1 MMNII
6 KKLIPLLLCLLL
18 LGMMTGCK
26 GKTPVGTYKLV
37 NMSDAEAD
45 DYSETI
51 KTMEDLGLTI
61 TIEFKED
68 KTGVFTIYGVDTD
81 FAWDDKAI
89 TVGDVSE
96 TYELKGD
103 TLTLQESDAK
113 LIFQRVVEE
122 TK

>member
-1 MMNII
+1 MKKI
-6 KKLIPLLLCLLL
+6 KKLIPAILCIFLLCL
-18 LGMMTGCK
+18 MTGCK
-26 GKTPVGTYKLV
+26 GKSPVGIYKLF
-37 NMSDAEAD
+37 NMIDSESD
-45 DYSETI
+45 DYTDTI

-81 FAWDDKAI
+81 FTWDDKAI
-89 TVGDVSE
+89 TVNDVSE

-103 TLTLQESDAK
+103 TLTLQESEAK